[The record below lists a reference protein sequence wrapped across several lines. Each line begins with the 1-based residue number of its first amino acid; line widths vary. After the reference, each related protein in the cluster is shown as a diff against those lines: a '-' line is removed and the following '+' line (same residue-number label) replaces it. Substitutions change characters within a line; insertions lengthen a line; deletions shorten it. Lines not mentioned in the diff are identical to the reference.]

1 MFLIVLVLSESM
13 FSIPTPLFYN
23 QLDAV
28 NSVPVFA
35 DDHTTFQEVCMSNV
49 TQFALGASTM
59 GIEVGLG
66 GVALRPILALI
77 VAIGLEVL
85 LSSEWYLSLERD
97 AAMGLLGAEERG
109 AAWIGE
115 ERERRKLTA
124 LKGREALK
132 RSRLRVI
139 ELHKVFEKYRE
150 KFDPSSQTLGPAGMS
165 SVAATPIMFRRQA
178 KAAGGEFS
186 SSSRPGEGSMVGA
199 SASRLDRVDSVIPLE
214 ELDSIW
220 DKAAAADTDV
230 MWAGDRAPAPGW
242 VSGDFGWERKT
253 PTKGTPTPAGE
264 DAEAGDD
271 GREGIEVVLNAAKT
285 WSMTLSSYV
294 LMRFTELLDN
304 THYVAVA
311 AVVLH
316 HAVHCKTLSLD
327 SWTLNFLWGG
337 RERGREGECVSVC
350 ARASVCVYVSV
361 CVSVGLGVSV

>member
-1 MFLIVLVLSESM
+1 MVLHDVHTQLCARVFTRRIQVFLIVLVLSESI
-13 FSIPTPLFYN
+13 FSIPTQLFYH
-23 QLDAV
+23 QPDAV

-49 TQFALGASTM
+49 TQFALGASTI

-124 LKGREALK
+124 LKGQEALK
-132 RSRLRVI
+132 RSRLRVK

-220 DKAAAADTDV
+220 DKAADTDV
-230 MWAGDRAPAPGW
+230 LWAGDVAPAPGW

-271 GREGIEVVLNAAKT
+271 GRDGIEVVLNAAKT

-316 HAVHCKTLSLD
+316 HAVNCKTLNLD
-327 SWTLNFLWGG
+327 S
-337 RERGREGECVSVC
+337 
-350 ARASVCVYVSV
+350 
-361 CVSVGLGVSV
+361 